1 MKNILYEKIEEQII
15 VYEHRILSAIPH
27 MHKQIEIVYVEEGYA
42 HAFSGKKSHK
52 IEKGYVFIAFPN
64 QVHYYENST
73 KGKYHL
79 IISPID
85 MFLSEKKFFYENEP
99 KNNVIK
105 DDDGSIL
112 KMIKNI
118 YSLNGECRG
127 IEKTNLTIQ
136 VISAISKKLELIP
149 RIKGEGYTL
158 PRILSYC
165 KENYFKDI
173 TLDSVADEL
182 DLSKYHIS
190 HLLNQRLG
198 IGFSSYIN
206 HLRIDMAC
214 AMLRDTEKSISEIAF
229 EAGFGSVRSFNR
241 AFQDIM
247 DTTPV
252 KYKASLVTATEGE
265 GKIQSK
271 DY

>member
-1 MKNILYEKIEEQII
+1 MKNVLYESRTDGI
-15 VYEHRILSAIPH
+15 VTGTPKVLSALPH
-27 MHKQIEIVYVEEGYA
+27 LHKHIEIIYVEDGHAY
-42 HAFSGKKSHK
+42 AFSGKKSYK
-52 IEKGYVFIAFPN
+52 IGSGDVFIAFPN

-73 KGKYHL
+73 IGKYHL
-79 IISPID
+79 IIASAD
-85 MFLSEKKFFYENEP
+85 MFLEEKKFYYENEP
-99 KNNVIK
+99 KINTIS
-105 DDDGSIL
+105 DSDGSIFAL
-112 KMIKNI
+112 IKQI
-118 YSLNGECRG
+118 YSLESASHG
-127 IEKTNLTIQ
+127 IEL
-136 VISAISKKLELIP
+136 ISLVNQIIVNVSKKLKLVP
-149 RIKGEGYTL
+149 RVKGESYTL
-158 PRILSYC
+158 PRILSFC
-165 KENYFKDI
+165 RENFSSNI
-173 TLDSVADEL
+173 SLDYVAEEL
-182 DLSKYHIS
+182 QLSKYHIS

-206 HLRIDMAC
+206 HLRIDRAC
-214 AMLRDTEKSISEIAF
+214 KMLRDTEKSISEIAF